1 MKLSIRSERD
11 QYKTLAHLYA
21 MLVGLL
27 GFGNVCEHTDGA
39 QWMTVPV
46 GFAAIAL
53 FGYIVAVSFAWG
65 RGGDR

>member
-1 MKLSIRSERD
+1 MSKLRSERD

-39 QWMTVPV
+39 SWMTVPV
-46 GFAAIAL
+46 GFAVIAL
-53 FGYIVAVSFAWG
+53 FGYILAVSFAWKG
-65 RGGDR
+65 VDK